1 MKIVGIDHLV
11 ITAADPEES
20 IKFYTEIL
28 GMQLEKGEH
37 LALKFG
43 SQKINLHRKK
53 AEFLPAAVN
62 PVCGS
67 ADLCLLVDGEID
79 TVYEELQRRR
89 VWSELGEIV
98 ERTGAR
104 GKMRSIYLR
113 DPDGNLIE
121 LSSYVG

>member
-1 MKIVGIDHLV
+1 MEIKGIDHLV
-11 ITAADPEES
+11 ITASDPEAS
-20 IKFYTEIL
+20 VKFYTEIL
-28 GMQLEKGEH
+28 GMQLEKGNH

-53 AEFLPAAVN
+53 AEFLPAAAN
-62 PVCGS
+62 PVYGS
-67 ADLCLLVDGEID
+67 ADLCLLVEGEIVA
-79 TVYEELQRRR
+79 VYEELQEKLVR
-89 VWSELGEIV
+89 VEPGGIV